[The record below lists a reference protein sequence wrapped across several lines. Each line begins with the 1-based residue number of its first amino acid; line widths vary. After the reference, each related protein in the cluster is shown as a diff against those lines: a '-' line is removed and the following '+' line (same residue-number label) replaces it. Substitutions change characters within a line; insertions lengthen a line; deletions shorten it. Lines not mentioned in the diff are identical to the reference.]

1 MDWVMLGIVLVLVFT
16 VGFVF
21 APLGLGGGMLFVPIL
36 HYIAGWPISGELILT
51 SLMLTGV
58 VSWGSGLVHRR
69 EGLMDESIVK
79 IALLGAIPGAIL
91 GAIIVSLLDD
101 KLDFTFKLVTMIVV
115 GWANYKT
122 WQKMRGQVSKIS
134 DSIQTERRDGWV
146 TTGAGMG
153 GLACSSMAIGAG
165 AIYIPVYHEYGGL
178 RARVAIGTS
187 LGTMMF
193 VVPTAILSHAILL
206 QGQLPEWVWLASLP
220 LAVFAGATSGAKFGM
235 RFDDGM
241 ILKCFLVL
249 ISIIF
254 IRYGIDLSSYII

>member
-36 HYIAGWPISGELILT
+36 HYIAGWPIGGELILT

-79 IALLGAIPGAIL
+79 IALRGAIPGAIL

-134 DSIQTERRDGWV
+134 DSIQTERRDRWV

-235 RFDDGM
+235 RFGDGM

>member
-1 MDWVMLGIVLVLVFT
+1 
-16 VGFVF
+16 
-21 APLGLGGGMLFVPIL
+21 
-36 HYIAGWPISGELILT
+36 
-51 SLMLTGV
+51 MLTGV

-79 IALLGAIPGAIL
+79 IALRGAIPGAVL

-101 KLDFTFKLVTMIVV
+101 KLDFTFKLVTMVVV

-122 WQKMRGQVSKIS
+122 WKKMRGESSQIS
-134 DSIQTERRDGWV
+134 EPMQTELREGWV
-146 TTGAGMG
+146 TAGAGMG

-165 AIYIPVYHEYGGL
+165 AIYIPVFHEYGGL
-178 RARVAIGTS
+178 RARKAIGTS

-206 QGQLPEWVWLASLP
+206 QGQLPDWDGWSHSHSL
-220 LAVFAGATSGAKFGM
+220 FCGANSGAKFGM
-235 RFDDGM
+235 RFDDGV

-249 ISIIF
+249 ISI
-254 IRYGIDLSSYII
+254 SSSVMESICHHTSSDD